1 MQQIFR
7 AHQLCDQDGP
17 LGPYIDSYA
26 AELRDKGYAQHTC
39 ELQVRVV
46 ADFGRWLASN
56 LGDTWSRGDND
67 VVIPFPRVTGMW
79 SLDGLIATTARNWG
93 LNSPNSTTSEVSRT
107 ELTSA
112 MPILLAESIRPVSS
126 Q

>member
-46 ADFGRWLASN
+46 ADFGRWLAR
-56 LGDTWSRGDND
+56 RG
-67 VVIPFPRVTGMW
+67 
-79 SLDGLIATTARNWG
+79 
-93 LNSPNSTTSEVSRT
+93 
-107 ELTSA
+107 
-112 MPILLAESIRPVSS
+112 IRPRRLRLSCFS
-126 Q
+126 ATFGCELGADALQATIFLLCGGC